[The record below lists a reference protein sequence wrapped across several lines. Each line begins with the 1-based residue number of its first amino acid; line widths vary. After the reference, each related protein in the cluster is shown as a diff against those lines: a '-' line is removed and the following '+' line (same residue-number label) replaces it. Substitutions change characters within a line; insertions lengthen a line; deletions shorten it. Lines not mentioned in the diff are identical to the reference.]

1 LVVVTAAPE
10 EPKPGVQPVEA
21 EAVLEVT
28 RVMVA
33 VEESDK
39 LLVQRALEEAAEA
52 EAAEVL

>member
-10 EPKPGVQPVEA
+10 EPKPGVQHAEA

-28 RVMVA
+28 QVMV
-33 VEESDK
+33 VTEESDK
-39 LLVQRALEEAAEA
+39 LLVPRALEAEAEA